1 MGKTR
6 RISIVACLLALAI
19 GLLSCSTV
27 PETGRRQ
34 LNLMDET
41 EVVKMTMAAFEQ
53 MKQQYPISSDP
64 EMNEMLTNVGYKLSQ
79 LVFWE
84 MPLAEWE
91 FIVFDVPNE
100 INAFAM
106 PGGKIGVFSG
116 LFNKLV
122 ENEAQLASVVAH
134 EVAHVTAKHTHEKLS
149 QLALA
154 KFGGNVLG
162 MTGGLGGMI
171 LSNVYNIN
179 ATGAISAWDRAKES
193 ESDRIG
199 MIYMARAGYDPEAA
213 IEVMQKMVAIDGGA
227 GSRPW
232 YATHPSSQERL
243 DDMYAH
249 LDEAKQY
256 YEEKEGKGF
265 DGFK

>member
-1 MGKTR
+1 
-6 RISIVACLLALAI
+6 
-19 GLLSCSTV
+19 
-27 PETGRRQ
+27 
-34 LNLMDET
+34 
-41 EVVKMTMAAFEQ
+41 MTMVAFEQ
-53 MKQQYPISSDP
+53 MKMQYPISEDP

-91 FIVFDVPNE
+91 FVVFDVPNE

-116 LFNKLV
+116 LFYKLV
-122 ENEAQLASVVAH
+122 DNEAQLASVVAH

-149 QLALA
+149 QMAVA
-154 KFGGNVLG
+154 TFGKNVLG
-162 MTGGLGGMI
+162 VTPGIGGMI

-179 ATGAISAWDRAKES
+179 ATGAISAWDRAKET

-199 MIYMARAGYDPEAA
+199 MIYMAKAGYNPEAA
-213 IEVMQKMVAIDGGA
+213 IEVMQKMVAIDGGT

-243 DDMYAH
+243 DALYAYIG
-249 LDEAKQY
+249 EANQF
-256 YEEKEGKGF
+256 YEENKGKGF
-265 DGFK
+265 DDYE